1 MYRFYGPVLEANM
14 GSKFIF
20 LLQDALKSPSGGVW
34 EAFFWKPKKEPSI
47 EAI

>member
-14 GSKFIF
+14 GPKCTFM
-20 LLQDALKSPSGGVW
+20 LQDALKSPSGGVW
-34 EAFFWKPKKEPSI
+34 EAFLWEPKKELNI